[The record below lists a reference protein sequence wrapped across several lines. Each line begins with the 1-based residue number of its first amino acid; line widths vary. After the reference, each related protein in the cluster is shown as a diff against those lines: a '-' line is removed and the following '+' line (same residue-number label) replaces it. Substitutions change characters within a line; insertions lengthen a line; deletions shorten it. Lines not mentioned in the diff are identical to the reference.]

1 MYLTR
6 STSNTSTFY
15 IFVYSNTPHL
25 SISSSSPPPSISP
38 NGIKVKAEP
47 LSPQRDPHGMRCHPS
62 SLSITSID
70 VGNNLNIL
78 NNQHLI
84 VNQRQNVPTHL
95 SANSGESRDVATF
108 DAHYLILYDLRF
120 DLQEMLHQRIWATHL
135 TPHNLCQI
143 TIHRL
148 TCPTKDH
155 AFPMD
160 GPPSLVITTYF
171 LNSSIVE
178 NNN

>member
-1 MYLTR
+1 MFPL
-6 STSNTSTFY
+6 
-15 IFVYSNTPHL
+15 IFQQTQV
-25 SISSSSPPPSISP
+25 
-38 NGIKVKAEP
+38 
-47 LSPQRDPHGMRCHPS
+47 
-62 SLSITSID
+62 
-70 VGNNLNIL
+70 
-78 NNQHLI
+78 
-84 VNQRQNVPTHL
+84 
-95 SANSGESRDVATF
+95 SRVMWLRLMHIAP
-108 DAHYLILYDLRF
+108 YLILYDLRF